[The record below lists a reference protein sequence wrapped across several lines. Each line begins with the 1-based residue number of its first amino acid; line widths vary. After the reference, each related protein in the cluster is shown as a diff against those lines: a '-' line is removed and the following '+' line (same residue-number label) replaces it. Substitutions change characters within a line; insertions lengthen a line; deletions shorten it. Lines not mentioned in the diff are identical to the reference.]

1 VDRPLRPPPGSSGP
15 CSTLLLSHSFGFTF
29 TKPPA
34 TAAYSPPRCLAAA
47 GCTAASISLAVL
59 EWRAACRGVQYDRI
73 FGSSTAEPRPNGVVW
88 SVSKDVTRYA
98 SLLAAAGKS
107 TLAVYLGNLVNS
119 QLTGV
124 YHANLTLHLYFR
136 RHPRPATMNP
146 ADLVVPMSRSLPL
159 NDAPWYVIQNATN
172 VASVSVTLPSN
183 AYRVVLEVYA
193 SPHRDDEFWY
203 MNKSPFRAVTVR
215 VDKVLAGAAW
225 PFPVIYTGGVNPVLW
240 QPVTAIGS
248 FNLPSYSIELTP
260 LLGELLDGRPHEFG
274 FAVTNA
280 QGMWYVDA
288 NLHL

>member
-1 VDRPLRPPPGSSGP
+1 VELLR
-15 CSTLLLSHSFGFTF
+15 
-29 TKPPA
+29 
-34 TAAYSPPRCLAAA
+34 
-47 GCTAASISLAVL
+47 
-59 EWRAACRGVQYDRI
+59 
-73 FGSSTAEPRPNGVVW
+73 SSTAEPRPNGVVW

-98 SLLAAAGKS
+98 SLLAAAGNS

-260 LLGELLDGRPHEFG
+260 LLGELLDGFG

-280 QGMWYVDA
+280 QDMWYVGRQPPPLAGPRVRGNDGETRQP
-288 NLHL
+288 